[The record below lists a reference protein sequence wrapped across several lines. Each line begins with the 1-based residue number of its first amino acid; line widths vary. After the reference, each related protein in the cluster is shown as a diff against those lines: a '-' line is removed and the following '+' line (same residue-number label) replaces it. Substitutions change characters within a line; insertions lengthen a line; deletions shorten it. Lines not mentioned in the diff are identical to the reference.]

1 MKTVARTVAVPLFI
15 ILTVILLPAGLPGAA
30 SPCLDK
36 MIVGRTSWVHVEE
49 LDLDYLARVDTGASI
64 TSLHATDFLIEKGS
78 DDPRDNI
85 GRTIHFL
92 TVSSDGRYR
101 RLKAEIAEI
110 QTVISA
116 QGWEKRYMVR
126 LTLTAKGVT
135 KQMLV
140 NLRDRSHLKYKLL
153 LGRDWLA
160 DDFLVDVDL
169 EEEPPAGVVAEE

>member
-1 MKTVARTVAVPLFI
+1 MAVRTSAAALLLF
-15 ILTVILLPAGLPGAA
+15 LFFLLQPAGLPQADPA
-30 SPCLDK
+30 CRDK
-36 MIVGRTSWVHVEE
+36 KVVGRTCRVHVEE

-64 TSLHATDFLIEKGS
+64 TSLHATDFLIDKGT

-85 GRTIHFL
+85 GRAINFL
-92 TVSSDGRYR
+92 TVSSDGQYR
-101 RLKAEIAEI
+101 RLTAEIAEI

-135 KQMLV
+135 KQILV

-169 EEEPPAGVVAEE
+169 EEEPPAGEIPVE